1 MRPLIKGN
9 TVEEKMI
16 SIERALIQMSNRTH
30 KTVVVET
37 PPIPFSLFSQGA
49 IVGNM
54 IGAFMFPINCSLE
67 NMVVVAEGK
76 GFSKGI
82 LTITVLS
89 GTEKHDHAYVLALG
103 KNAVGYK
110 EDLKV
115 GDRILFRLTVA
126 EFAKSKDIQSDALET
141 IWISFL
147 CIPDRKGMSQEEFL
161 LDAVLKSVEIAE
173 AEE

>member
-110 EDLKV
+110 
-115 GDRILFRLTVA
+115 
-126 EFAKSKDIQSDALET
+126 
-141 IWISFL
+141 
-147 CIPDRKGMSQEEFL
+147 
-161 LDAVLKSVEIAE
+161 
-173 AEE
+173 

>member
-1 MRPLIKGN
+1 
-9 TVEEKMI
+9 
-16 SIERALIQMSNRTH
+16 
-30 KTVVVET
+30 
-37 PPIPFSLFSQGA
+37 
-49 IVGNM
+49 
-54 IGAFMFPINCSLE
+54 
-67 NMVVVAEGK
+67 
-76 GFSKGI
+76 
-82 LTITVLS
+82 
-89 GTEKHDHAYVLALG
+89 
-103 KNAVGYK
+103 
-110 EDLKV
+110 V